1 MEDIY
6 LFLNSFSFKWS
17 TIEISAVLLSII
29 YVILAAKKN
38 IWCWVFSSI
47 SVIIYIYICFTSLLY
62 AETALQ
68 LFYLFMSG
76 YGFYSWK
83 NQKKNQSEKWKA
95 SKHLLIIF
103 IGGILTFFL
112 GFYLS
117 LYTKAEVP
125 IIDSFTTIFSII
137 ATYMVTKQILENWIY
152 WVIIDL
158 TSVYIYFNRDLHLT
172 SLLFV
177 LYAIIAVFGY
187 FSWLKSERINA

>member
-1 MEDIY
+1 
-6 LFLNSFSFKWS
+6 
-17 TIEISAVLLSII
+17 
-29 YVILAAKKN
+29 
-38 IWCWVFSSI
+38 
-47 SVIIYIYICFTSLLY
+47 
-62 AETALQ
+62 
-68 LFYLFMSG
+68 MSG

-125 IIDSFTTIFSII
+125 IIDSFTTIFSIV